1 MEPSDAKRLRALED
15 ENTNLPVCFI
25 IGSDDP
31 GIFATSLRM
40 EYAHVMQLL
49 QKPSVLLESGERPDL
64 TLEKFCLDAKRFRF

>member
-1 MEPSDAKRLRALED
+1 MKARFTD
-15 ENTNLPVCFI
+15 EQI
-25 IGSDDP
+25 IAM
-31 GIFATSLRM
+31 ISLRM